1 VEWQP
6 LQAFGAEAG
15 LYSQEEFRPPGEE
28 DVESIAACE
37 LDDLMEATRG
47 PDEDFSKLHSDH
59 ISTALACLVEI
70 MRRPCFQAT
79 GQ

>member
-1 VEWQP
+1 
-6 LQAFGAEAG
+6 
-15 LYSQEEFRPPGEE
+15 
-28 DVESIAACE
+28 VESIAACE